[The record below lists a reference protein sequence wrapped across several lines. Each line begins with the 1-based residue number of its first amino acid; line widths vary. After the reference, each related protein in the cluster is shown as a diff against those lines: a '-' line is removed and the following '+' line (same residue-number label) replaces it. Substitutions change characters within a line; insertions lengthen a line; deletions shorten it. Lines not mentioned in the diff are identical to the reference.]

1 VWRRS
6 GSHNASG
13 SKLSAGDLSA
23 LRIDDLRDLA
33 NKTGTQL
40 PREPTKDGVISAL
53 TSKGVSLNDLTRGM
67 LVDLSSK
74 LGVTLGRDVD
84 TMRKNLAA
92 AVGKSGGYSPAPA
105 AAASSWRTSDSGSSS
120 SSSSGGD
127 RWASYSRSSGGSS
140 GSSSAGGSAGGLVSE
155 RELSGLKIDSLS
167 ELARKKGISMRNAT
181 KQDLVSQLS
190 RVLKHSDLSKGQAA
204 EIAAGSTA
212 SAGGRRW

>member
-1 VWRRS
+1 
-6 GSHNASG
+6 
-13 SKLSAGDLSA
+13 
-23 LRIDDLRDLA
+23 
-33 NKTGTQL
+33 
-40 PREPTKDGVISAL
+40 
-53 TSKGVSLNDLTRGM
+53 M

-74 LGVTLGRDVD
+74 LGLTLGRDVD